1 MTKEIVENSSEIVE
15 KPVETLKEKKPRS
28 EAQMAVLEKARIKA
42 LEMRKKNKE
51 KKKKE
56 DPSPPEPNPPPP
68 PPPSPPPPT
77 PTPAPT
83 PPPPTPTPKP
93 KKNLRYDG
101 HGNLL
106 FFED

>member
-1 MTKEIVENSSEIVE
+1 MTKEIVENSSENVE

-42 LEMRKKNKE
+42 LEMRKQNKE

-56 DPSPPEPNPPPP
+56 NPP
-68 PPPSPPPPT
+68 PPPPT

>member
-42 LEMRKKNKE
+42 LEMRKQNKE

-56 DPSPPEPNPPPP
+56 NPP
-68 PPPSPPPPT
+68 PPPPT